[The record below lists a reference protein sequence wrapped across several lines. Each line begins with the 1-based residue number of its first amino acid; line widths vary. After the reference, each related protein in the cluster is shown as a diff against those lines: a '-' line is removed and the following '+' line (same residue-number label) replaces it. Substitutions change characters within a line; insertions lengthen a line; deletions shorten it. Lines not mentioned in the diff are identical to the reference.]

1 MKNMPRAA
9 EGLSIKAVVM
19 KFLVKRKMR
28 TVALISRC
36 KKITFSC
43 DSGKASFFQALQTN
57 EESHIKSTKKLHG
70 YCSGKEWAC
79 TASLN
84 KGDHPDDIS
93 TEGQFPFHL
102 QLRRRHVP

>member
-19 KFLVKRKMR
+19 KFVVKRKMR

-43 DSGKASFFQALQTN
+43 DSGKAPLIFPGPTN
-57 EESHIKSTKKLHG
+57 
-70 YCSGKEWAC
+70 
-79 TASLN
+79 
-84 KGDHPDDIS
+84 
-93 TEGQFPFHL
+93 
-102 QLRRRHVP
+102 

>member
-28 TVALISRC
+28 PVALISRC

-57 EESHIKSTKKLHG
+57 EESHIKSTKKVAWILQWERMG
-70 YCSGKEWAC
+70 MYCLIEQG
-79 TASLN
+79 
-84 KGDHPDDIS
+84 
-93 TEGQFPFHL
+93 
-102 QLRRRHVP
+102 